1 MAGLMGGAMT
11 ERWYRAIQGVYLL
24 AALYLENDTMMYTF
38 LGVLVFEV
46 VTNLRIPHVVTRLR
60 YGTGSIDLSRGVV
73 QCALEVDSE
82 RMLRVVVVLLLM
94 VGYVL
99 FPGPVWFFPWFVAAM
114 LLLAGITNICPMVMM
129 FQFLGLK

>member
-1 MAGLMGGAMT
+1 MT

-24 AALYLENDTMMYTF
+24 VALYLENDAMMYGF
-38 LGVLVFEV
+38 LGVLAFEV
-46 VTNLRIPHVVTRLR
+46 ITNFRVPHVVTRLR
-60 YGTGSIDLSRGVV
+60 YGAGSVDFGRGIAH
-73 QCALEVDSE
+73 CALQIDSE
-82 RMLRVVVVLLLM
+82 RMLRVVVVFLLM